1 MSSSKVIT
9 IPGEAAHLKRK
20 IRGHLASLGFT
31 KDRAGRL
38 VPPGMDKEHYREMH
52 AHQRKSRILENKI
65 WIDKHAPALLKYF
78 ATGSELDVKKIRPT
92 IEIVRGDTWQSNLF
106 RLATYYWRIPISQGY
121 GRRIRFLVWDEYH
134 DKLIG
139 IFALGD
145 AVFNLRARDAYI
157 GWDHPRRSS
166 ALVNLMDAYALGAV
180 PPYNML
186 LGGKLIA
193 SLIPTKE
200 VVETFKEKYQDSV
213 GIITGERKNPDLVAV
228 TTTSA
233 LGRSSMFRLY
243 EEEGEELPKSD
254 AKRLSRSCLIHL
266 FSVYAEFNA
275 SQKPAVEVRLILA
288 ALQIQLHGIANNIP
302 VAPMQYREPAFRNML
317 DRLSNNAIELVFF
330 LERHAPLLPG
340 FDVFKLAFGAA
351 LDEIRQN
358 YIKFQAVLFRWLPID
373 NPNYSPQGSVPQF
386 LYCPTITSDAI
397 SEFQENMEP
406 ILKSLGR
413 LECWAS
419 DLSIELQNHLL
430 GDYADQRVE
439 HRVPIDPDYLVVT
452 VDSAH
457 REKLMRYFNEET
469 DYGQKARAAEA
480 WARDEQLRRMEGPG
494 E

>member
-1 MSSSKVIT
+1 MVTASNSINALQLPHTAVLKQETKALVLQVPDKALVVKIDSAVPDWISPSIQIVVSIIAATVSVGT
-9 IPGEAAHLKRK
+9 ILWQMRKQRELTLEQQKKETKAQLRLEA
-20 IRGHLASLGFT
+20 
-31 KDRAGRL
+31 
-38 VPPGMDKEHYREMH
+38 YREF
-52 AHQRKSRILENKI
+52 QRL
-65 WIDKHAPALLKYF
+65 
-78 ATGSELDVKKIRPT
+78 
-92 IEIVRGDTWQSNLF
+92 
-106 RLATYYWRIPISQGY
+106 
-121 GRRIRFLVWDEYH
+121 
-134 DKLIG
+134 
-139 IFALGD
+139 
-145 AVFNLRARDAYI
+145 
-157 GWDHPRRSS
+157 
-166 ALVNLMDAYALGAV
+166 
-180 PPYNML
+180 
-186 LGGKLIA
+186 
-193 SLIPTKE
+193 
-200 VVETFKEKYQDSV
+200 
-213 GIITGERKNPDLVAV
+213 
-228 TTTSA
+228 
-233 LGRSSMFRLY
+233 
-243 EEEGEELPKSD
+243 
-254 AKRLSRSCLIHL
+254 
-266 FSVYAEFNA
+266 YAEFNA

-397 SEFQENMEP
+397 SEFQENMGP